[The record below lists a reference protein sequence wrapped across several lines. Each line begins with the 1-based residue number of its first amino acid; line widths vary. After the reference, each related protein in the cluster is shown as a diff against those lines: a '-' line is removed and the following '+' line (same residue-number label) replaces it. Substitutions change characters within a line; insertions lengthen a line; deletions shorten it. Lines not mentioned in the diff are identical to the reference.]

1 MEPTFI
7 PTMGAVT
14 ISFLSVAVAVADPGL
29 GLGHDPDRALH
40 DWPVRRLMQPSPY
53 ELKLVHDPDR
63 ALRDWQVR
71 RLMQPSPYEL
81 KKERR
86 GSVYIYDGL
95 TEREVETALDTNFD
109 RIQHMMFM
117 GTVRTDASGQPL
129 RDTAT
134 GQLIQESGGC
144 SSPE

>member
-14 ISFLSVAVAVADPGL
+14 ISFLSVAVADPGL

-40 DWPVRRLMQPSPY
+40 DWP
-53 ELKLVHDPDR
+53 
-63 ALRDWQVR
+63 VR

-134 GQLIQESGGC
+134 GKLIQESGGC

>member
-7 PTMGAVT
+7 PTMGAVA
-14 ISFLSVAVAVADPGL
+14 ISLLSVAVAVADPGL
-29 GLGHDPDRALH
+29 GL
-40 DWPVRRLMQPSPY
+40 
-53 ELKLVHDPDR
+53 VHDPDR
-63 ALRDWQVR
+63 VLHDWQVR

-81 KKERR
+81 KKERS

>member
-7 PTMGAVT
+7 PTMGAVA
-14 ISFLSVAVAVADPGL
+14 ISLLSVAVAVAVAVADPGL
-29 GLGHDPDRALH
+29 G
-40 DWPVRRLMQPSPY
+40 
-53 ELKLVHDPDR
+53 LVHDPDR

-81 KKERR
+81 KKERS

>member
-1 MEPTFI
+1 MEPTFS
-7 PTMGAVT
+7 PTMGAVA
-14 ISFLSVAVAVADPGL
+14 ISLLSVSVSDPGL
-29 GLGHDPDRALH
+29 G
-40 DWPVRRLMQPSPY
+40 
-53 ELKLVHDPDR
+53 LVHDPDR
-63 ALRDWQVR
+63 VLHDWQVR

-81 KKERR
+81 KKERS

-95 TEREVETALDTNFD
+95 TEWEVETSLDTNFD

>member
-7 PTMGAVT
+7 PTMGAVA
-14 ISFLSVAVAVADPGL
+14 ISLLSVAVAVAVADPGL
-29 GLGHDPDRALH
+29 G
-40 DWPVRRLMQPSPY
+40 
-53 ELKLVHDPDR
+53 LVHDPDR

-81 KKERR
+81 KKERS